1 MDNIVKLEVLKYVTA
16 GILYRPMER
25 TNEKIGQLI
34 YQIRQERGLTQ
45 ADFAKQLG
53 TSQSAV
59 NRIEHGRQNMSLEML
74 GRISDVLNKPLIS
87 INSGAVNLR
96 IEGGQELK
104 GEISLKTS
112 KNATVA
118 ILCASLLNKG
128 TTRLKRIPRI
138 EEVNRIIEVLKSIGV
153 HVRWIN
159 NTDLEIKPPAKIS
172 LEKMDKTAARK
183 TRTVIMFI
191 GPLIHQFKDFQ
202 IPYAGGCELGRRTV
216 LPHLYALE
224 EFGAEVYT
232 KSGHYNVIVNKKAPK
247 RPVVLYESGDTTT
260 ENALMA
266 AAGFE
271 GETIIK
277 MASANY
283 MVQDLCFFLKKLGV
297 KIDGIGSSTLRVRG
311 VSRIKKNITYSPS
324 EDPVEAMTFVAAA
337 VTTNSQITIRRVPI
351 DFMELELLK
360 LEKMGLKYAMGE
372 VYKADNGQTDLVDI
386 TIHKHNGELTAPGE
400 KIHPSVFP
408 GLNIDH
414 LPYFVPIVAVA
425 KGRTLIHD
433 WIYEDRALM
442 YTEMKKIGVNLEL
455 ADPHRVYITGPTNWR
470 AADVVCPSGIRPAV
484 MLLIGMLASPGVSML
499 RNVYTINRGY
509 EDLAERLNSL
519 GAKISVLHEL

>member
-1 MDNIVKLEVLKYVTA
+1 MQT
-16 GILYRPMER
+16 

-45 ADFAKQLG
+45 ANFAKKLK

-74 GRISDVLNKPLIS
+74 ARISDVLHKPLIS
-87 INSGAVNLR
+87 LSGEAVNLR
-96 IEGGQELK
+96 IEGGNKLS

-112 KNATVA
+112 KNAVVA

-128 TTRLKRIPRI
+128 TTRLRKAPRI
-138 EEVNRIIEVLKSIGV
+138 EEVNRLVEVLRSMGV
-153 HVRWIN
+153 AVRWLDDG
-159 NTDLEIKPPAKIS
+159 DLEIKPPAKLDID
-172 LEKMDKTAARK
+172 KMDKNAARK
-183 TRTVIMFI
+183 TRSVIMFI
-191 GPLIHQFKDFQ
+191 GPLLHAYKQFR

-224 EFGAEVYT
+224 EFGVQVDT
-232 KSGHYNVIVNKKAPK
+232 KSGHYNVISDKHLPK
-247 RPVVLYESGDTTT
+247 RNVVLYESGDTTT
-260 ENALMA
+260 ENVLMA
-266 AAGFE
+266 AAGFD

-283 MVQDLCFFLKKLGV
+283 MVQDLCFFLRKLGV
-297 KIDGIGSSTLRVRG
+297 KIDGIGTSVLRVRG
-311 VSRIKKNITYSPS
+311 LKSIRKNITYCPA

-337 VTTNSQITIRRVPI
+337 ITTDSQITIRRVPI

-360 LEKMGLKYAMGE
+360 LEKMGLKIARGE
-372 VYKADNGQTDLVDI
+372 TYKADNGHTDLVDI
-386 TIHKHNGELTAPGE
+386 TIHRHNGELTAPVE
-400 KIHPSVFP
+400 KLHPSVFP

-414 LPYFVPIVAVA
+414 LPYFVPICAVA

-442 YTEMKKIGVNLEL
+442 YTEMKKIGVQLEL
-455 ADPHRVYITGPTNWR
+455 ADPHRVFVQGPSKFR
-470 AADVVCPSGIRPAV
+470 AADVICPSGIRPAV
-484 MLLIGMLASPGVSML
+484 MLLIGMLAAPGTSTL

-519 GAKISVLHEL
+519 GANISVVNEI

>member
-1 MDNIVKLEVLKYVTA
+1 
-16 GILYRPMER
+16 MET
-25 TNEKIGQLI
+25 TNQKIGQLI

-74 GRISDVLNKPLIS
+74 GRISDVLHKPLIS

-96 IEGGQELK
+96 IQGGQELS
-104 GEISLKTS
+104 GEITLKTS
-112 KNATVA
+112 KNAAVA

-128 TTRLKRIPRI
+128 TTKLKRVPRI
-138 EEVNRIIEVLKSIGV
+138 EEVNRIIEVLKSLNVGV
-153 HVRWIN
+153 KWLPN
-159 NTDLEIKPPAKIS
+159 NDLEIKPPAKID
-172 LEKMDKTAARK
+172 LDKMDKTAARK

-191 GPLIHQFKDFQ
+191 GPLMHQLKQFQ

-224 EFGAEVYT
+224 EFGVEVFT
-232 KSGHYNVIVNKKAPK
+232 KSGHYNVMVDKHLPK
-247 RPVVLYESGDTTT
+247 RDVILYESGDTTT

-283 MVQDLCFFLKKLGV
+283 MVQDLCFFLRKLGV
-297 KIDGIGSSTLRVRG
+297 KIDGIGTSTLRVRG
-311 VSRIKKNITYSPS
+311 VNKIKKNVTYSPA

-372 VYKADNGQTDLVDI
+372 KYKADNGQTDLVDL
-386 TIHKHNGELTAPGE
+386 TVYKHNGNLVAAQE
-400 KIHPSVFP
+400 KIYGRPFP
-408 GLNIDH
+408 GVNIDH
-414 LPYFVPIVAVA
+414 VPYFVPIAAVA

-433 WIYEDRALM
+433 WVYEDRALM
-442 YTEMKKIGVNLEL
+442 YTEMKKIGVDVEL
-455 ADPHRVYITGPTNWR
+455 ADPHRAYVTGPSKLR
-470 AADVVCPSGIRPAV
+470 AADVVCPNGIRPAV
-484 MLLIGMLASPGVSML
+484 MLLIGMLAAPGTSML

-519 GAKISVLHEL
+519 GAKINVLHEL